1 MSARRNSPASAV
13 KKRPSGLGRLAGPV
27 AVVATLPACDPV
39 IDIEGAYFPAWLLC
53 VIIGIV
59 LAVVGR
65 YLFVWLKIER
75 HMGPLPLVYSCL
87 ALFVALVTWMVFFH
101 T

>member
-1 MSARRNSPASAV
+1 MTHGLDLPGARASQRV
-13 KKRPSGLGRLAGPV
+13 VRLAALAFALASLSG
-27 AVVATLPACDPV
+27 CDPI

-53 VIIGIV
+53 VIVGIV
-59 LAVVGR
+59 LAVLSHYV
-65 YLFVWLKIER
+65 FVWLKIER

-87 ALFVALVTWMVFFH
+87 ALFLALATWMVFFH

>member
-1 MSARRNSPASAV
+1 MSDPRILPSAV
-13 KKRPSGLGRLAGPV
+13 LKTRATWLARMGCAV
-27 AVVATLPACDPV
+27 ALLPACDPV

-53 VIIGIV
+53 VIVGIV
-59 LAVVGR
+59 LAVLAR
-65 YLFVWLKIER
+65 YVFVWLKVER

-87 ALFVALVTWMVFFH
+87 ALLLALVTWMVFFH

>member
-1 MSARRNSPASAV
+1 MTDALILRRARRGRSVQLAALASAV
-13 KKRPSGLGRLAGPV
+13 A
-27 AVVATLPACDPV
+27 ALPGCDPV

-53 VIIGIV
+53 VIVGIV
-59 LAVVGR
+59 LAVLSR
-65 YLFVWLKIER
+65 YVFVWLKIER

-87 ALFVALVTWMVFFH
+87 ALFLALVTWMVFFH

>member
-1 MSARRNSPASAV
+1 MSDPGNLPATRQKARATW
-13 KKRPSGLGRLAGPV
+13 LAGLLCT
-27 AVVATLPACDPV
+27 ATMLPGCDPV

-53 VIIGIV
+53 VIVGIV
-59 LAVVGR
+59 LAVLAR
-65 YLFVWLKIER
+65 YVFVWLKVER

-87 ALFVALVTWMVFFH
+87 ALLLALVTWMVFFH